1 MDKQMHLKLKVPK
14 STICTQI
21 HILGPIVRQF
31 VPREKLLK
39 IIYIPQLT
47 YRALVGAIPSN
58 EWEYVVS
65 RNFCVW
71 EEPRENTFL
80 TSPEQWSCLAATVPA
95 LRVGTCTKIVLK
107 PGKRL
112 FSTFWPALE
121 RHRRKW
127 EIGPRSKRFSICGN
141 RDTASCQP
149 TAAVG
154 VGRETW
160 GKTLTG
166 SHLDHPLQE
175 IQVGKIII
183 RVSERITLIY
193 VCLTF
198 PGPNSDSEKQKRRR
212 KKGGKGSKPALTIG
226 LPTFVNGLQARELK

>member
-1 MDKQMHLKLKVPK
+1 MAQEF
-14 STICTQI
+14 I
-21 HILGPIVRQF
+21 
-31 VPREKLLK
+31 PRDKLLK
-39 IIYIPQLT
+39 IIYIPLLT
-47 YRALVGAIPSN
+47 HRALVGASPSDT
-58 EWEYVVS
+58 WEYVVS

-127 EIGPRSKRFSICGN
+127 EIGQRSKRFSICGN

-154 VGRETW
+154 VRRETW
-160 GKTLTG
+160 GKISTG
-166 SHLDHPLQE
+166 SRLDHPLQE
-175 IQVGKIII
+175 IQVRKSII
-183 RVSERITLIY
+183 RVSEVITLISR
-193 VCLTF
+193 TKQWQWKTE
-198 PGPNSDSEKQKRRR
+198 EKTEEGWQR
-212 KKGGKGSKPALTIG
+212 
-226 LPTFVNGLQARELK
+226 Q

>member
-1 MDKQMHLKLKVPK
+1 MVEK
-14 STICTQI
+14 I
-21 HILGPIVRQF
+21 HNP
-31 VPREKLLK
+31 LL
-39 IIYIPQLT
+39 T
-47 YRALVGAIPSN
+47 HRALVWAKYCN
-58 EWEYVVS
+58 EWKYIVS

-71 EEPRENTFL
+71 EEPRENIFL

-95 LRVGTCTKIVLK
+95 LRVGSCTKIVLK

-154 VGRETW
+154 VRRETW
-160 GKTLTG
+160 GKTSTG

-175 IQVGKIII
+175 IQVREIII
-183 RVSERITLIY
+183 TLTVTTLICVWY
-193 VCLTF
+193 FQDQIVTVR
-198 PGPNSDSEKQKRRR
+198 NRREDGR
-212 KKGGKGSKPALTIG
+212 RAVKAVSQLWPLGCQL
-226 LPTFVNGLQARELK
+226 LWMDCRQEH